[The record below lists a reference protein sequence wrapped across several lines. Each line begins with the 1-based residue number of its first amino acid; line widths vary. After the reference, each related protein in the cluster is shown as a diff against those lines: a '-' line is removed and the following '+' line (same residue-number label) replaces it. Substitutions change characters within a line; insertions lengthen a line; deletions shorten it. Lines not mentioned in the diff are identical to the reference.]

1 MKLSDFINTEHE
13 EKIMKKSNDIKFRT
27 VAVPN
32 DVYKLIR
39 EIAQHQERTIAR
51 QLGVIIKKAYA
62 ELKNAVED

>member
-1 MKLSDFINTEHE
+1 
-13 EKIMKKSNDIKFRT
+13 MKKSNDIKFRT

-32 DVYKLIR
+32 DVYILIR